1 MKNCYVEDVFKTS
14 SKRLEKQEMFAGLLQ
29 PVVIKLNKNYTSYYF
44 NKGWVGVGWGGG
56 GWVQQSFKGLQ
67 EGGATKIEQVQ
78 VMGQMV
84 PKF

>member
-14 SKRLEKQEMFAGLLQ
+14 SKHLEKQEMFAGLLQ

-44 NKGWVGVGWGGG
+44 CKDFG
-56 GWVQQSFKGLQ
+56 VQQNFKGLQ

-78 VMGQMV
+78 VMGEMD